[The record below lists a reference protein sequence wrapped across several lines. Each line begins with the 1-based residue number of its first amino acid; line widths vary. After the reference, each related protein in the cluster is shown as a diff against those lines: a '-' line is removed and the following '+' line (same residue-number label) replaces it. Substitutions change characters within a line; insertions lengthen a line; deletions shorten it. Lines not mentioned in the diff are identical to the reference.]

1 MLYHLPPFFIGHLVW
16 FKWRD
21 EKISYKMILVAVVA
35 VPNPKRVGNRGLF
48 FLPDVLIVIGVAL
61 IVWSKNRK
69 I

>member
-1 MLYHLPPFFIGHLVW
+1 
-16 FKWRD
+16 
-21 EKISYKMILVAVVA
+21 MILVAVVA